1 METYD
6 LITIGGGSG
15 GSGISNRA
23 AMYGAKVAVIE
34 EKAIG
39 GTCVNVGCVPKKISW
54 YAARIKQGIEHYGP
68 AYGFTSQGL
77 DFDYQ
82 TFLEARDA
90 YIGRSRQ
97 SYTNN
102 FSNNGVDIYQ
112 GHAKFL
118 DAHRVEVD
126 GKVLYG
132 KHIAIVTGSK
142 PYLPEVEGSD
152 LLNDS
157 DDFFAWESLPQSVL
171 VVGAGYVAVELA
183 GVLNALGV
191 DTHLAVRY
199 GYPLRSFDRMLSEN
213 LVQAMDKDGINLLT
227 HTSIDRYE
235 KNGALIDCYCQGLK
249 VASVE
254 RVIVAAGRKA
264 NVDGLDL
271 EKAGVVLDD
280 RGYISVDEGHKTN
293 IDHIYAFGDVIGKVD
308 LTPVAIKAGR
318 QIAEYLFNQA
328 ETSTMDYDMIP
339 TVIFSHPAI
348 GTIGYS
354 EEKAVDTFGA
364 DKIKVYKSTF
374 YSMYASAGGHREPN
388 QFKLVCLGE
397 NEQVIGL
404 HGIGEGVDEM
414 IQGFAV
420 AMKMGATKKD
430 FDAVVAIHP
439 TGSEE
444 FVLMR

>member
-1 METYD
+1 
-6 LITIGGGSG
+6 
-15 GSGISNRA
+15 
-23 AMYGAKVAVIE
+23 
-34 EKAIG
+34 
-39 GTCVNVGCVPKKISW
+39 
-54 YAARIKQGIEHYGP
+54 
-68 AYGFTSQGL
+68 
-77 DFDYQ
+77 
-82 TFLEARDA
+82 
-90 YIGRSRQ
+90 
-97 SYTNN
+97 
-102 FSNNGVDIYQ
+102 
-112 GHAKFL
+112 
-118 DAHRVEVD
+118 
-126 GKVLYG
+126 
-132 KHIAIVTGSK
+132 
-142 PYLPEVEGSD
+142 
-152 LLNDS
+152 
-157 DDFFAWESLPQSVL
+157 
-171 VVGAGYVAVELA
+171 
-183 GVLNALGV
+183 
-191 DTHLAVRY
+191 
-199 GYPLRSFDRMLSEN
+199 MLSEN
-213 LVQAMDKDGINLLT
+213 LVQAMDKDGIKLLT

-235 KNGALIDCYCQGLK
+235 KNGNLIDCYCQGLK